1 VVERIRQDN
10 REGPEVE
17 SSSLV
22 ASIRIVDETS
32 KANVALTSVDIE
44 VSVPN
49 ETSEGVESFVDE
61 DFGDSEGAT
70 VATGVAK
77 IFVGLLEDGK
87 KGVVRKIEKR
97 SAWGTCFQ

>member
-1 VVERIRQDN
+1 MVERICQDN

-32 KANVALTSVDIE
+32 KANIALSPVDVE
-44 VSVPN
+44 VSEPN

-61 DFGDSEGAT
+61 DFGDSKGAT
-70 VATGVAK
+70 VATGIAK
-77 IFVGLLEDGK
+77 IFVGLFED
-87 KGVVRKIEKR
+87 
-97 SAWGTCFQ
+97 